1 MGLKRLR
8 TASRRKHGM
17 AMVEMV
23 FVLPVLVLTV
33 FAIAQFGLMFSRWLT
48 LSNAV
53 REGAREGA
61 AYRVPPCNPGTVQTD
76 VQTKVVS
83 YARAGGVGISNG
95 DVNVTN
101 ACDAS
106 GTKQLKVDATF
117 NFKVNIPFFSLS
129 SIPLKYESTMRI
141 E

>member
-1 MGLKRLR
+1 MGLRR
-8 TASRRKHGM
+8 SRRATRRTRGM

-23 FVLPVLVLTV
+23 FVMPILVLLV

-61 AYRVPPCNPGTVQTD
+61 AYRVNCNPTTVENEVKT
-76 VQTKVVS
+76 TVVN
-83 YARAGGVGISNG
+83 YARAGGVGISDV
-95 DVNVTN
+95 DVNVDNECTGE
-101 ACDAS
+101 D
-106 GTKQLKVDATF
+106 GQLKVDATF
-117 NFKVNIPFFSLS
+117 DFKVNIPFFSLS

-141 E
+141 EG

>member
-1 MGLKRLR
+1 MGLRRPNTARRR
-8 TASRRKHGM
+8 TRGM

-23 FVLPVLVLTV
+23 FVMPILVLLV

-61 AYRVPPCNPGTVQTD
+61 AYRANCNPTTVEND
-76 VQTKVVS
+76 VKTKVLG
-83 YARAGGVGISNG
+83 YAHAGGVGISNG
-95 DVNVTN
+95 DVTVTDECVTPGSV
-101 ACDAS
+101 A
-106 GTKQLKVDATF
+106 VVATF

-129 SIPLKYESTMRI
+129 SIPLTYTSKMRN
-141 E
+141 EH

>member
-1 MGLKRLR
+1 
-8 TASRRKHGM
+8 M

-23 FVLPVLVLTV
+23 FVMPILVLLV

-61 AYRVPPCNPGTVQTD
+61 AYRPPPRAAIATAIEND
-76 VQTKVVS
+76 VKDKVKG
-83 YARAGGVGISNG
+83 YASAGGVDTSTLVINVNG
-95 DVNVTN
+95 AGLESDGQIEV
-101 ACDAS
+101 DAS
-106 GTKQLKVDATF
+106 YD
-117 NFKVNIPFFSLS
+117 FKVNIPFFSVS
-129 SIPLKYESTMRI
+129 KIPLKYESTMRI

>member
-1 MGLKRLR
+1 MGLRRPRK
-8 TASRRKHGM
+8 TNRRKHGM

-53 REGAREGA
+53 REGAREAA
-61 AYRVPPCNPGTVQTD
+61 AYRVTCVAGAVETEVKN
-76 VQTKVVS
+76 KVIS
-83 YARAGGVGISNG
+83 YASAGGVGLTNG
-95 DVNVTN
+95 MITVDDECTGSDQQVTV
-101 ACDAS
+101 S
-106 GTKQLKVDATF
+106 ATF
-117 NFKVNIPFFSLS
+117 PFKVNIPFFSLS

>member
-1 MGLKRLR
+1 MGLRRPRK
-8 TASRRKHGM
+8 TNRRKHGM

-61 AYRVPPCNPGTVQTD
+61 AYRVPPRDAGTVESQVKTKVISYANPGGVGLTNGDIIVTN
-76 VQTKVVS
+76 
-83 YARAGGVGISNG
+83 AGGVSNE
-95 DVNVTN
+95 
-101 ACDAS
+101 
-106 GTKQLKVDATF
+106 QLKVEATF

>member
-1 MGLKRLR
+1 MTRAR
-8 TASRRKHGM
+8 RRSRRTGGM

-23 FVLPVLVLTV
+23 FVLPLLIFIV

-53 REGAREGA
+53 REGSRAGVSWVGPTCDPTTIENQ
-61 AYRVPPCNPGTVQTD
+61 VKS
-76 VQTKVVS
+76 KVES
-83 YARAGGVGISNG
+83 YARAGGLPLNAV

-101 ACDAS
+101 ACA
-106 GTKQLKVDATF
+106 GTGTQMT
-117 NFKVNIPFFSLS
+117 VNSQYPFPITIPFGLS
-129 SIPLKYESTMRI
+129 QTITLSYASTMRN